1 MAVPVLSRK
10 ERLARLAL
18 MRSRGIGPRLHGRL
32 LARYGSGVA
41 AWEALPQLCARGE
54 LGRRVSPVPFARVVR
69 ELERAEALGIRLVC
83 PEEAAYPARLR
94 HLPDPPPVVALAG
107 DGAALAGPVV
117 AVVGAR
123 HASAA
128 GCRLARRLAAGLAE
142 AGVTVVSGLARGID
156 GAAHEGSLVRPG
168 RAVAVLACG
177 LDRCYPPEH
186 ARLQARIRE
195 QGLLLS
201 ERPLGAAPE
210 ARHFPRRNRL
220 IAALAHVVVVVEAA
234 QRSGSLMTARIAG
247 ELGREVAAVPGTAG
261 DPRHGGTHRL
271 LREGAQLVERVE
283 DVLALLPTAAPG
295 RSGKEPTP
303 TEPEPPA
310 RTTPTETPAP
320 PAEPSFPETTSLRD
334 RLRGLLGPEPQ
345 PLDALARTLGH
356 PADRLREALLALE
369 LELPLRW
376 YPGDLVARVEE

>member
-1 MAVPVLSRK
+1 MAVPALSRK

-41 AWEALPQLCARGE
+41 AWEALPQLCARGV
-54 LGRRVSPVPFARVVR
+54 LGRRVTPVPFARVVR

-83 PEEAAYPARLR
+83 PEEADYPARLR

-107 DGAALAGPVV
+107 DGAVLAGPVV

-128 GCRLARRLAAGLAE
+128 GCRFARRLAAGLAE

-156 GAAHEGSLVRPG
+156 AAAHEGSLVRPR

-186 ARLQARIRE
+186 ARLQARIRQ

-283 DVLALLPTAAPG
+283 DVLALLPTAAPDP
-295 RSGKEPTP
+295 SGQAPTP
-303 TEPEPPA
+303 MPPKPAA
-310 RTTPTETPAP
+310 RAAPAGAPAPSAETPSPQA
-320 PAEPSFPETTSLRD
+320 SLRD
-334 RLRGLLGPEPQ
+334 RLCALLGPEPQ

-356 PADRLREALLALE
+356 PAERLREALLALE

-376 YPGDLVARVEE
+376 YPGDLVARAEE